1 MEINQSSRRGF
12 LKVTGLIAGTAV
24 IAPSIVA
31 SSTDKMRSQSV
42 FGEYESNKIGTL
54 SQLKKDG
61 EIDFNYPDDSSMCK
75 AVYINNQVKAYST
88 ICTHKG
94 CPTIYNKDL
103 QQFECPCHFTKYD
116 AAKDGQMVI
125 GHATGG
131 LPKVLLEIK
140 GDDIYAVGFD
150 GLIFGRINNNRG

>member
-1 MEINQSSRRGF
+1 MEEKVSSRRGF
-12 LKVTGLIAGTAV
+12 LKAAGLIAGTAA
-24 IAPSIVA
+24 IAPSAVA
-31 SSTDKMRSQSV
+31 STDKKRTKSV
-42 FGEYESNKIGTL
+42 FSEYEANKIGTV

-61 EIDFNYPDDSSMCK
+61 EIDFFYPDEASMCK
-75 AVYINNQVKAYST
+75 AVYVDNEVKAYST

-103 QQFECPCHFTKYD
+103 QQFECPCHYTKYD
-116 AAKDGQMVI
+116 AAKDGQMII

-140 GDDIYAVGFD
+140 GDDIYAIGFD